1 MQYSALAYRMRTMIA
16 NLNLRDDHG
25 KLLTV
30 WTHLFRHTYG
40 KKLCDL
46 LNDDATIAALLGH
59 ASLSSV
65 SHYRQMSPQTLADK
79 TKPVID
85 RRNDKINQFKKG
97 WMA

>member
-1 MQYSALAYRMRTMIA
+1 MPIRFREQYT
-16 NLNLRDDHG
+16 
-25 KLLTV
+25 
-30 WTHLFRHTYG
+30 FYG

>member
-25 KLLTV
+25 KLFTV
-30 WTHLFRHTYG
+30 GTHLFRHTYG

-59 ASLSSV
+59 PSK
-65 SHYRQMSPQTLADK
+65 RQPLPADESTDACRQNQTCH
-79 TKPVID
+79 
-85 RRNDKINQFKKG
+85 
-97 WMA
+97 